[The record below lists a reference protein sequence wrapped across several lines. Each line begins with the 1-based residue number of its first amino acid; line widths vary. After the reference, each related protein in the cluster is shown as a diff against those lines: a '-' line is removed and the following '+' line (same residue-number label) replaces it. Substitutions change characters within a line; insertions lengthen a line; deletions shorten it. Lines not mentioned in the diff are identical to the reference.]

1 MEKFEELIQ
10 SEKPVLVDF
19 FATWCGPC
27 KAMHPVLEELKNEIG
42 DAARIAKIDVDQHEE
57 LAARYRIQAVPT
69 FIVFKKGEAV
79 WRHSGVI
86 SGKDLKAV
94 IEQNSQQE
102 EMKKIIAMVALV
114 FSCMLAY
121 AQTNGEVIVMNKA
134 MFIKDVFDYEKS
146 QDWKYKG
153 NKPAIIDLY
162 ADWCGPCRMVA
173 PIMKELAKEYADK
186 IVVYKVNVDKEKE
199 LAALFNATSIP
210 LFVFIPMN
218 GEPQLFRGAA
228 DKATYKKAIDDFL
241 LKTE

>member
-94 IEQNSQQE
+94 IEQNSYQV